1 MKSFPPLLEK
11 AIRGLWI
18 AHYFVFLFVAGSFIN
33 LPSFLAWLYIL
44 IIQGGKLLRTLAVEG
59 VFAKKNDLPDDVI
72 AKKIVL
78 LISDILRPVLWVWT
92 SVEVVLERYKYS
104 TFILTLFFVTTGMDI
119 LFYVVGQFLTV
130 RTKELRS
137 SEEPEQ

>member
-1 MKSFPPLLEK
+1 M
-11 AIRGLWI
+11 
-18 AHYFVFLFVAGSFIN
+18 
-33 LPSFLAWLYIL
+33 
-44 IIQGGKLLRTLAVEG
+44 LRTLAVEG